1 MRGSNKKKQAENRA
15 KGCWPVTYRFVA
27 MGTLMAYTA
36 FGASKVAMGSP
47 FGANGDKNGPNSGS
61 GSQTLVVRRF
71 EISEGTLGDVL
82 ASFEKITSI
91 HVSYADE
98 GIKLLHSGGV
108 TGLYAPD
115 QALKRILAES
125 GTTCRFTAANQILVQ
140 LAGLSASIEVNA
152 DSRMPEV
159 ISSPKYTELLRET
172 PQTVNVVS
180 QQVMQEQG
188 ANTLRDALRNVA
200 GISLAAGEGG
210 AQGDNLTIRGFTA
223 RNDIFLD
230 GMRDFG
236 SYYRDSFNYE
246 NVDVLQ
252 GPTSVTFGRGST
264 GGVVDQESKVPEARN
279 FVSGTLQFGSDMTRR
294 ITADV
299 NHQFGKNAAFRLNAM
314 GQDSQVSER
323 DIAENRRAGIAP
335 ALTFGLGTPTRVTL
349 SYLHQSEDDNP
360 DYGIP
365 WLFNG
370 PAPVDRTNYYGFE
383 HGNYLKTQVDVGTV
397 KVEHEFGTSV
407 TLRNQVRYGHYR
419 RDVKIT
425 EARVIP
431 TLPDGRLV
439 TPDTPIDEINVTRN
453 QIAVNS
459 LETYLGDQ
467 LDLSFR
473 FKTGGISHTLVMGV
487 EDGRETSAPERFTF
501 PTSLA
506 GTPPGTVIVPG
517 TSLADPDETQL
528 GAGTQFVSSI
538 AHAISI
544 SFGTY
549 AVDTMKFGR
558 HVDVIAGMRWDRF
571 DTDYTNLVFTPLN
584 QAAPVPT
591 VLSQVDEKPSYRA
604 AVVFKPTNFGSIY
617 FDYGTSFNPSA
628 ETLSLSAANFP
639 GGKQL
644 EPESNRTF
652 EVGTKWDLPS
662 KKLSVNASVF
672 RTEKLNAREPSQ
684 DNPLFN
690 VLAGTQRVDGVQ
702 VAVTGRLT
710 DRWQVLG
717 SYAYLY
723 GELVSSEAFPAAVG
737 AQLAN
742 VPKNTFNLWTTYQ
755 LPWRLTAGAGAQFVD
770 SRTASSAVPLDPA
783 TGLVKQIPSYWV
795 FNAMASRPIT
805 EHISAQI
812 NLYNLANRYYFDQP
826 HPAHIVPGAGF
837 TALGGLT
844 FRF

>member
-1 MRGSNKKKQAENRA
+1 M
-15 KGCWPVTYRFVA
+15 
-27 MGTLMAYTA
+27 
-36 FGASKVAMGSP
+36 
-47 FGANGDKNGPNSGS
+47 
-61 GSQTLVVRRF
+61 
-71 EISEGTLGDVL
+71 
-82 ASFEKITSI
+82 
-91 HVSYADE
+91 
-98 GIKLLHSGGV
+98 
-108 TGLYAPD
+108 
-115 QALKRILAES
+115 
-125 GTTCRFTAANQILVQ
+125 
-140 LAGLSASIEVNA
+140 
-152 DSRMPEV
+152 
-159 ISSPKYTELLRET
+159 
-172 PQTVNVVS
+172 
-180 QQVMQEQG
+180 
-188 ANTLRDALRNVA
+188 
-200 GISLAAGEGG
+200 
-210 AQGDNLTIRGFTA
+210 
-223 RNDIFLD
+223 
-230 GMRDFG
+230 
-236 SYYRDSFNYE
+236 
-246 NVDVLQ
+246 
-252 GPTSVTFGRGST
+252 TFGRGST
-264 GGVVDQESKVPEARN
+264 GGVVNQESKVPEARN

-299 NHQFGKNAAFRLNAM
+299 NHQFGKNAAFRLNAV

-323 DIAENRRAGIAP
+323 DIAENRRAGMAP
-335 ALTFGLGTPTRVTL
+335 VLTVGLGTPTRVTL
-349 SYLHQSEDDNP
+349 SYLHQSEDDSP

-383 HGNYLKTQVDVGTV
+383 HGNHLKTQVDVGTV

-407 TLRNQVRYGHYR
+407 TLRNQVRYGRYR

-431 TLPDGRLV
+431 TLPDGSVV

-453 QIAVNS
+453 QIAVSS

-473 FKTGGISHTLVMGV
+473 FKAGGISHTLVAGV
-487 EDGRETSAPERFTF
+487 EGGRETSAPKRFTF
-501 PTSLA
+501 PASLSGTPA
-506 GTPPGTVIVPG
+506 GTVVVPS

-571 DTDYTNLVFTPLN
+571 DTDYTNLAFTPLN
-584 QAAPVPT
+584 QGAPVPT

-672 RTEKLNAREPSQ
+672 RTEKLNAREASQ

-710 DRWQVLG
+710 DRWQVLS
-717 SYAYLY
+717 SYAYLN
-723 GELVSSEAFPAAVG
+723 GKLVSSEAFPAAVG
-737 AQLAN
+737 TQLAN
-742 VPKNTFNLWTTYQ
+742 VPKSTFNLWMTYQ

-770 SRTASSAVPLDPA
+770 SRTASSTAPLDPT

-812 NLYNLANRYYFDQP
+812 NFYNLANRYYFDQP
-826 HPAHIVPGAGF
+826 HPGHVVPGAGF